1 MRQFTIVFTDLDGTL
16 LDHESYSHEAAAPAL
31 KQLQTRDIPLILCSS
46 KTAAEVLPLRRLLG
60 FEKCP
65 AIVENGAGIL
75 EAHASQP
82 VPAPRHAELISKIEQ
97 LPATLRDSFSGFSS
111 WSGAELEARTGLEGA
126 AARRAAQRDYSEP
139 GLWLG
144 DAANRR
150 EFIAALE
157 RQGIHAQQG
166 GRFLTLGFAGS
177 KAERM
182 REIVAAYRAQQS
194 DPLFSIA
201 LGDAPNDI
209 EMLESA
215 DLGVILPNPAHP
227 GIPPLAAESEGRIIR
242 ATRPGPA
249 GWNQSLLALLDNP
262 NLATEGK

>member
-1 MRQFTIVFTDLDGTL
+1 MRRFTIVFSDLDGTL
-16 LDHESYSHEAAAPAL
+16 LDHQSYSHQAAAPAL
-31 KQLQTRDIPLILCSS
+31 QRLRAQRIPLVLCSS
-46 KTAAEVLPLRRLLG
+46 KTAAEIIPLRRELG
-60 FEKCP
+60 FENCP

-75 EAHASQP
+75 EANASRP
-82 VPAPRHAELISKIEQ
+82 LPAPRHAELTSIIEQ
-97 LPATLRDSFSGFSS
+97 LPAELSDSFSGFSS
-111 WSGAELEARTGLEGA
+111 WGDTELEARTGLESA

-139 GLWLG
+139 GLWQG
-144 DAANRR
+144 DAADRR

-157 RQGIHAQQG
+157 RRGVHAQQG

-177 KAERM
+177 KATRM
-182 REIVAAYRAQQS
+182 REIIARYRAQQA
-194 DPLFSIA
+194 DPVFSIA

-215 DLGVILPNPAHP
+215 DRGVIVPNPAHG
-227 GIPPLAAESEGRIIR
+227 GIPALAAESEGRIIR

-262 NLATEGK
+262 KLATEGK